1 MIQIGQHFLFEVIS
15 GYNVGS
21 SAYAIFLLFV
31 GSGSDEDEAGGPSHQ
46 NPAVSCLTTNQ
57 QTTPGLM
64 PMILFVLQMTLFSR
78 PWHRLHSQQT

>member
-31 GSGSDEDEAGGPSHQ
+31 GSGSDEDLDGP
-46 NPAVSCLTTNQ
+46 NA
-57 QTTPGLM
+57 
-64 PMILFVLQMTLFSR
+64 ILEDGIMQSVPLVVHDVTHVDVNTWSIGQDF
-78 PWHRLHSQQT
+78 